1 MQPGYSCVPAA
12 SVLVV
17 ATIVVAADTVVHI
30 VVAGRTALVAVAV
43 DIAL

>member
-17 ATIVVAADTVVHI
+17 ATIVVVADTVAHI
-30 VVAGRTALVAVAV
+30 VVVGRTARVAVAV

>member
-12 SVLVV
+12 SVLVG
-17 ATIVVAADTVVHI
+17 ATIVVAAETVVHI
-30 VVAGRTALVAVAV
+30 LVVGRTDLVAVAV